1 MKRAVPLFLWLWLF
15 ASWQPVFAGP
25 PAVTADA
32 ALLMDARSGQV
43 FFAKNALKR
52 REPASLTKIM
62 TAIVA
67 LEYGRLE
74 DVVTVSR
81 RAASIRTGSVL
92 GLRAGEKLTLEGLLK
107 AALVMSANDST
118 VAIAEHVAGTEEAF
132 VRIMNAKALVLGATR
147 TRFANT
153 NGYHHPQH
161 YTCAW
166 DLALITRYALQNP
179 VFNRL
184 VAMPR
189 ATVEFCASNRREEI
203 ANTNRLLLSGAYPG
217 VDGVKTGSTP
227 RAGNCLIASATRGG
241 RRLIAVVL
249 CSADRY
255 RDAVALLDYGFLEV
269 PRVELCRAGAEVFA
283 VPVARGVAAA
293 VRAVAAENLEVDL
306 ARDELGQLRREV
318 RLLPSLEAPVR
329 AGQKAGELVY
339 YLGDS
344 KLGCVDLVAEES
356 VPRRGLARFLFGS

>member
-1 MKRAVPLFLWLWLF
+1 MWLWLF
-15 ASWQPVFAGP
+15 ACLTHASAGP

-32 ALLMDARSGQV
+32 ALLMDARTGQV

-67 LEYGRLE
+67 LEYGRLDE
-74 DVVTVSR
+74 VVTVSR
-81 RAASIRTGSVL
+81 RAASVRTGSVL
-92 GLRAGEKLTLEGLLK
+92 GLRAGEKLTLENLLK
-107 AALVMSANDST
+107 AALIMSANDST
-118 VAIAEHVAGTEEAF
+118 VAIAEHVAGTEETF
-132 VRIMNAKALVLGATR
+132 VKMMNAKALVLGATR

-161 YTCAW
+161 YSCAW
-166 DLALITRYALQNP
+166 DLAMITRYALQDP

-184 VAMPR
+184 VATRR
-189 ATVEFCASNRREEI
+189 ATVEFYASDRREEI
-203 ANTNRLLLSGAYPG
+203 SNTNRLLLSGAYPG

-255 RDAVALLDYGFLEV
+255 RDAAALLDYGFLEV
-269 PRVELCRAGAEVFA
+269 QRVSLCRAGGEALA
-283 VPVARGVAAA
+283 VPVARGAAAA
-293 VRAVAAENLEVDL
+293 VRAVAAGDLEVDL
-306 ARDELGQLRREV
+306 ARDQLGQVRREV
-318 RLLPSLEAPVR
+318 RLFSPLAAPVR
-329 AGQKAGELVY
+329 AGQKVGEMVY

-344 KLGCVDLVAEES
+344 ELGRVDLVAAES
-356 VPRRGLARFLFGS
+356 VPLRGLGRFLPVK